1 MQGEPSKKIR
11 IAYIVTNLRNTGP
24 INQTYNLIQHLDKNV
39 FEIYV
44 ITLWPEN
51 DGDSLLSKYENS
63 GARIIKGSFNKKSSL
78 VFGRKYVTSC
88 LRKIRP
94 DIVQGVGMPLYRMA
108 LKYKEAV
115 PFVVLRNY
123 CYEDYPS
130 HYGNIIGNLMAKADI
145 KLIKKQ
151 LGLGYPIITCSNSL
165 VSIYYE
171 KEGIRLDCIQNG
183 VDTSRFTKRDIE
195 KKDICREKLKLP
207 KDKKIFVYSGRL
219 IQRKNQEEAIK
230 AFISNKINDN
240 ALLLILGDGPD
251 RAMLEAISNGNK
263 KIRFEGNVN
272 EIEDYIVASDVYIA
286 TSKSEGL
293 PNGVLE
299 AMAVGLPVLLSD
311 IPQHLEVMNNSN
323 CGLTY
328 KLGDVED
335 LINAINKIVFSDIE
349 EMSEISYKTLMSN
362 FTDVIM
368 SNNYSNYYKR
378 ILGM

>member
-195 KKDICREKLKLP
+195 KKDICREKLK
-207 KDKKIFVYSGRL
+207 
-219 IQRKNQEEAIK
+219 
-230 AFISNKINDN
+230 
-240 ALLLILGDGPD
+240 
-251 RAMLEAISNGNK
+251 
-263 KIRFEGNVN
+263 
-272 EIEDYIVASDVYIA
+272 
-286 TSKSEGL
+286 
-293 PNGVLE
+293 
-299 AMAVGLPVLLSD
+299 
-311 IPQHLEVMNNSN
+311 
-323 CGLTY
+323 
-328 KLGDVED
+328 
-335 LINAINKIVFSDIE
+335 
-349 EMSEISYKTLMSN
+349 SY
-362 FTDVIM
+362 
-368 SNNYSNYYKR
+368 
-378 ILGM
+378 